1 MCNIRKQM
9 FVIFEYWNLLFIL
22 NRDTVIEIEIWRG
35 SRVSIVEK
43 FQWIYNK
50 LIASD
55 RRREVTPRLPLW

>member
-55 RRREVTPRLPLW
+55 RRRELTPRLPLW